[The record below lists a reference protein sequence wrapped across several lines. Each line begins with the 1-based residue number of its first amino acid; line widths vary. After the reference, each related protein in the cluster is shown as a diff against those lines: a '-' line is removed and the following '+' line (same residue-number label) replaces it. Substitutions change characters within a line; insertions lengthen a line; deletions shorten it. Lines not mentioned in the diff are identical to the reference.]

1 MFNETERLYFKGIY
15 KTSENLLAKIISL
28 LTDVP
33 FPNVSLDLWSDA
45 TMRSFLGVI
54 IRGINDEWEMVRL
67 QFYLRIQYKFIL
79 EKK

>member
-1 MFNETERLYFKGIY
+1 MASASITTPVKNPRF
-15 KTSENLLAKIISL
+15 TSN
-28 LTDVP
+28 VP